1 METKSFEELRDQL
14 GKILNIDFSD
24 ITNGY
29 NKIEQRIC
37 EQANFDE
44 LTEEQWRE
52 ILEKNGDLFQDGIPH
67 VSWNTDRS
75 EIFHTINKNYKSY
88 TGDSWDE
95 TWYHVIVLYYKF
107 KSGVVIRL
115 KKEEP
120 IVWGGNSRTRYFV
133 NIVPE
138 DKLPKI
144 NTHTA
149 VIFSVNKTYGK
160 VHIVEQYTGT
170 EDEAADWLLERGKKY
185 GDNCFARIIKFAE

>member
-1 METKSFEELRDQL
+1 MKTPFEELRDNL
-14 GKILNIDFSD
+14 GNILGIDFSD
-24 ITNGY
+24 IETGY
-29 NKIEQRIC
+29 NRIEQRIC
-37 EQANFDE
+37 SDLNFDE
-44 LTEEQWRE
+44 LTEKQWHA
-52 ILEKNGDLFQDGIPH
+52 ILDHTYDDLFQDGMPH

-75 EIFHTINKNYKSY
+75 SIFATINNCFKSY

-120 IVWGGNSRTRYFV
+120 IVWGSGSRTRCTV
-133 NIVPE
+133 SIVPE

-170 EDEAADWLLERGKKY
+170 EDEVADWLLEKGKKY
-185 GDNCFARIIKFAE
+185 GDKCFARIIKFAE